1 MGKPLGMPIPVADT
15 MTATLTPHLLEI
27 APASFTVPRGW
38 AATASCQIDRAGV
51 RWGEQHVAFDDL
63 TAVAYK
69 ASRISRNLVQRQTAR
84 SVWLTTQTQ
93 TLHIALGHERFGPN
107 RSGQHH
113 EIYGSLVDALHT
125 HAEPRLRADSIR
137 TLAAGQAIWIGHLRL
152 DRHGLHNQVT
162 QQSMHWRQLPV
173 AQVEG
178 DVVSVRAVIEAD
190 SREPQTVPM
199 QAANAVLL
207 PELVAEAS
215 LLFC

>member
-1 MGKPLGMPIPVADT
+1 MGKPSGMPIQFPDT

-38 AATASCQIDRAGV
+38 AATASCHIDRGGV
-51 RWGEQHVAFDDL
+51 RWGEQHVAFEDL

-69 ASRISRNLVQRQTAR
+69 ARRISRNLVQRQTAR
-84 SVWLTTQTQ
+84 SVWLTTPTQ
-93 TLHIALGHERFGPN
+93 RLHIALGHERFGPN
-107 RSGQHH
+107 RSGQYH
-113 EIYGSLVDALHT
+113 EIYGSLVEALHT
-125 HAEPRLRADSIR
+125 HAEPRLRAESIR
-137 TLAAGQAIWIGHLRL
+137 TLAAGQDIWIGHLRL
-152 DRHGLHNQVT
+152 DRHGIHNNVK
-162 QQSMHWRQLPV
+162 QQTMHWRQLPV

-178 DVVSVRAVIEAD
+178 DIVSVRAVIEAGPN
-190 SREPQTVPM
+190 EPQTVPM